1 LLTLVAIFLIYFC
14 SRSPTSLIMA
24 KKKAIDQNINQEKLS
39 KKAYSIF
46 DFTKS
51 ERPFLIIICVLI
63 SIAGLITEYTY
74 AAMWFGFALAAYSA
88 IANDS
93 IQTIGTFI
101 ISNQARKWYWLWLF
115 IGVIWVGTV
124 SYSWFVYN
132 GDVSFQLLSTPGLE
146 KAPENFVFLQLAAP
160 IVLLIMT
167 RMRWPVSTTFL
178 LLNVF
183 TYKAGTIVSVM
194 TKSFLGYI
202 FAFALAMVVWFA
214 LERFVRN
221 YLKGKPKPYWMFLQ
235 WFTSGSLWAVW
246 IMQDAANIAVFL
258 PRTLNPIEF
267 VAYAG
272 FVFLG
277 LGMLFYLKGD
287 KIQDIINEKT
297 NVADVRAATLVDL
310 VYAVILFYFKMYNN
324 VPMSTTWVFIG
335 LLAGRELA
343 IALGK
348 HGKAKKRSAWLVRA
362 FRLARKDM
370 FKALAGLVVSIILA
384 IVVNKGVRDELLSLF

>member
-1 LLTLVAIFLIYFC
+1 
-14 SRSPTSLIMA
+14 MA
-24 KKKAIDQNINQEKLS
+24 KQKLIDQNINQENLS
-39 KKAYSIF
+39 KKTYSIF
-46 DFTKS
+46 DFAKT
-51 ERPFLIIICVLI
+51 ERPFLIITLI
-63 SIAGLITEYTY
+63 LVSIAGLITEYTY

-101 ISNQARKWYWLWLF
+101 VSNQKIKWYWLWIF
-115 IGVIWVGTV
+115 IGLIWVATIT
-124 SYSWFVYN
+124 YSWVVFN

-146 KAPENFVFLQLAAP
+146 KAPEEFVFLQLAAP

-194 TKSFLGYI
+194 TKSFLGYVL
-202 FAFALAMVVWFA
+202 AFGLAIVVWFL
-214 LERFVRN
+214 LERFVKN
-221 YLKGKPKPYWMFLQ
+221 YLKGEARSYWMVLQ
-235 WFTSGSLWAVW
+235 WITSGTLWAVW

-258 PRTLNPIEF
+258 PRQLTTLEF
-267 VAYAG
+267 VVYTG

-277 LGMLFYLKGD
+277 LGLIFFLKGD

-335 LLAGRELA
+335 LLAGREFA

-370 FKALAGLVVSIILA
+370 FKAFAGLIVSLILA
-384 IVVNKGVRDELLSLF
+384 FVINKGVREEILALFNF

>member
-1 LLTLVAIFLIYFC
+1 
-14 SRSPTSLIMA
+14 MA
-24 KKKAIDQNINQEKLS
+24 KQKLIDQNINQENLS
-39 KKAYSIF
+39 KKTYSIF
-46 DFTKS
+46 DFAKT
-51 ERPFLIIICVLI
+51 ERPFLIITLI
-63 SIAGLITEYTY
+63 LVSIAGLITEYTY

-101 ISNQARKWYWLWLF
+101 VSNQKIKWYWLWIF
-115 IGVIWVGTV
+115 IGLIWVATIT
-124 SYSWFVYN
+124 YSWVVFN

-146 KAPENFVFLQLAAP
+146 KAPEEFVFLQLAAP

-194 TKSFLGYI
+194 TKSFLGYVL
-202 FAFALAMVVWFA
+202 AFGLAIVVWFM
-214 LERFVRN
+214 LERFVNN
-221 YLKGKPKPYWMFLQ
+221 YLKGQARSYWMVLQ
-235 WFTSGSLWAVW
+235 WLTSGTLWAVW

-258 PRTLNPIEF
+258 PRQLNTLEF
-267 VAYAG
+267 VVYTG

-277 LGMLFYLKGD
+277 LGLIFFLKGD

-335 LLAGRELA
+335 LLAGREFA

-370 FKALAGLVVSIILA
+370 FKAFAGLIVSLILA
-384 IVVNKGVRDELLSLF
+384 FVINKGVREEILALLNF

>member
-1 LLTLVAIFLIYFC
+1 
-14 SRSPTSLIMA
+14 MA
-24 KKKAIDQNINQEKLS
+24 KKQPIDQNINQEVLT
-39 KKAYSIF
+39 KKTYSLF

-51 ERPFLIIICVLI
+51 ERPFLIVICVLI
-63 SIAGLITEYTY
+63 SIAGFITDYTY
-74 AAMWFGFALAAYSA
+74 AAMWFGFALAGYSA

-101 ISNQARKWYWLWLF
+101 ISNKTRKWYWLWLF
-115 IGVIWVGTV
+115 IGLIWVGTIT
-124 SYSWFVYN
+124 YSWFVYN

-146 KAPENFVFLQLAAP
+146 KAPEEFVFLQLAAP

-194 TKSFLGYI
+194 TKSFLGYVL
-202 FAFALAMVVWFA
+202 AFFLAVIVWFV
-214 LERFVRN
+214 LERFVKN
-221 YLKGKPKPYWMFLQ
+221 YLKGKPKPYWLILQ
-235 WFTSGSLWAVW
+235 WITSGTLWAVW

-258 PRTLNPIEF
+258 PRQLNTIEF
-267 VAYAG
+267 LAYTG
-272 FVFLG
+272 FIFLG
-277 LGMLFYLKGD
+277 LGLIFYLKGD

-310 VYAVILFYFKMYNN
+310 VYAVILFYFKMYSNI
-324 VPMSTTWVFIG
+324 PMSTTWVFIG

-343 IALGK
+343 IAIGK
-348 HGKAKKRSAWLVRA
+348 HGKAKKRNAWLVRA
-362 FRLARKDM
+362 FLLARKDM
-370 FKALAGLVVSIILA
+370 FKALAGLIVSLILA
-384 IVVNKGVRDELLSLF
+384 VIINKGVREEIFALLSF

>member
-1 LLTLVAIFLIYFC
+1 
-14 SRSPTSLIMA
+14 MA
-24 KKKAIDQNINQEKLS
+24 NKKAIDQNINQEKLT
-39 KKAYSIF
+39 KKTYSIF

-51 ERPFLIIICVLI
+51 ERPFLIVICVLI

-115 IGVIWVGTV
+115 VGIIWIVTIT
-124 SYSWFVYN
+124 YSWIVFN
-132 GDVSFQLLSTPGLE
+132 GDVTFQLLSTPGLE
-146 KAPENFVFLQLAAP
+146 KAPEEFVFLQLAAP

-183 TYKAGTIVSVM
+183 TYKAGTIMSVM
-194 TKSFLGYI
+194 TKSFFGYI
-202 FAFALAMVVWFA
+202 LAFGLAVVVWFV

-221 YLKGKPKPYWMFLQ
+221 YLKGQAGSYWMVLQ
-235 WFTSGSLWAVW
+235 WITSGTLWAVW

-258 PRTLNPIEF
+258 PRQLDTAEF
-267 VAYAG
+267 LAYTG

-277 LGMLFYLKGD
+277 LGLIFYLKGD

-335 LLAGRELA
+335 LLAGREFA
-343 IALGK
+343 IAIGK
-348 HGKAKKRSAWLVRA
+348 HGKAKKRNAWLVRA

-370 FKALAGLVVSIILA
+370 FKALAGLVVSLILA
-384 IVVNKGVRDELLSLF
+384 IIINKGVREEIFSIFQ

>member
-1 LLTLVAIFLIYFC
+1 
-14 SRSPTSLIMA
+14 MA
-24 KKKAIDQNINQEKLS
+24 KQKPIDQNINQENLS
-39 KKAYSIF
+39 KKTYSIF
-46 DFTKS
+46 DFAKT
-51 ERPFLIIICVLI
+51 ERPFLIITLI
-63 SIAGLITEYTY
+63 LVSIAGLITEYTY

-88 IANDS
+88 ISNDS

-101 ISNQARKWYWLWLF
+101 VSNQKIKWYWLWIF
-115 IGVIWVGTV
+115 IGLIWVGTIT
-124 SYSWFVYN
+124 YSWFVFN
-132 GDVSFQLLSTPGLE
+132 GDVSFQLLSTPVLE
-146 KAPENFVFLQLAAP
+146 KAPDSFVFLQLAAP

-194 TKSFLGYI
+194 TKSFLGYVL
-202 FAFALAMVVWFA
+202 AFALAIVVWFL
-214 LERFVRN
+214 LERFVKN
-221 YLKGKPKPYWMFLQ
+221 YLKGEARSYWMVLQ
-235 WFTSGSLWAVW
+235 WITSGTLWAVW

-258 PRTLNPIEF
+258 PRQLNTVEF
-267 VAYAG
+267 VVYTG

-277 LGMLFYLKGD
+277 LGLIFFLKGD

-310 VYAVILFYFKMYNN
+310 VYAVILFYFKLYNN

-335 LLAGRELA
+335 LLAGREFA

-362 FRLARKDM
+362 FLLARKDM
-370 FKALAGLVVSIILA
+370 YKAMAGLIVSLILA
-384 IVVNKGVRDELLSLF
+384 VVINKGVRQEIFALFNF

>member
-1 LLTLVAIFLIYFC
+1 
-14 SRSPTSLIMA
+14 MA
-24 KKKAIDQNINQEKLS
+24 TRKAIDQNINQEKLS
-39 KKAYSIF
+39 KKTYSIF
-46 DFTKS
+46 DFTRS
-51 ERPFLIIICVLI
+51 ERPFLIVTCVLI

-115 IGVIWVGTV
+115 VGIIWIVTI
-124 SYSWFVYN
+124 SYSWIVFN
-132 GDVSFQLLSTPGLE
+132 GDVTFQLLSTPGLE
-146 KAPENFVFLQLAAP
+146 KAPEKFVFLQLAAP

-183 TYKAGTIVSVM
+183 TYNAGTIVSVM
-194 TKSFLGYI
+194 TKSVFGYI
-202 FAFALAMVVWFA
+202 LAFVLAVIVWFV
-214 LERFVRN
+214 LERFVKN
-221 YLKGKPKPYWMFLQ
+221 YLKGEPRPYWMVLQ
-235 WFTSGSLWAVW
+235 WITSGTLWAVW

-258 PRTLNPIEF
+258 PRQLNLIEF
-267 VAYAG
+267 FAYTG
-272 FVFLG
+272 FVFFGLG
-277 LGMLFYLKGD
+277 LIFYLKGD

-335 LLAGRELA
+335 LLAGREFA
-343 IALGK
+343 IAIGK
-348 HGKAKKRSAWLVRA
+348 HGKAKKRNAWLVRA

-370 FKALAGLVVSIILA
+370 FKALAGLVVSLILA
-384 IVVNKGVRDELLSLF
+384 VIINKGVREEIFAFFQ

>member
-1 LLTLVAIFLIYFC
+1 
-14 SRSPTSLIMA
+14 MA
-24 KKKAIDQNINQEKLS
+24 KQKPIDQNINQDKLS
-39 KKAYSIF
+39 KKTYSIF
-46 DFTKS
+46 DFTKN
-51 ERPFLIIICVLI
+51 ERPFLIITCILI

-115 IGVIWVGTV
+115 IGLIWVATIT
-124 SYSWFVYN
+124 YSWLVYN
-132 GDVSFQLLSTPGLE
+132 GDVSFQLLTTPGLE

-194 TKSFLGYI
+194 TKSFLGYVL
-202 FAFALAMVVWFA
+202 AFVLAILVWFI
-214 LERFVRN
+214 LERFVKN
-221 YLKGKPKPYWMFLQ
+221 YLKGQARPYWMVLQ
-235 WFTSGSLWAVW
+235 WITSGTLWAVW

-258 PRTLNPIEF
+258 PRQLNTIEF
-267 VAYAG
+267 LAYTG

-277 LGMLFYLKGD
+277 LGLIFFLKGD

-335 LLAGRELA
+335 LLAGREFA
-343 IALGK
+343 IAIGK
-348 HGKAKKRSAWLVRA
+348 HGKAKKKNAWLFRA

-370 FKALAGLVVSIILA
+370 FKALAGLIVSLILA
-384 IVVNKGVRDELLSLF
+384 VVINEGVRKEIFDLFN

>member
-1 LLTLVAIFLIYFC
+1 
-14 SRSPTSLIMA
+14 MA
-24 KKKAIDQNINQEKLS
+24 KQKLIDQNINQENLS
-39 KKAYSIF
+39 KKTYSIF
-46 DFTKS
+46 DFAKT
-51 ERPFLIIICVLI
+51 ERPFLIITLI
-63 SIAGLITEYTY
+63 LVSIAGLITEYTY

-101 ISNQARKWYWLWLF
+101 VSNQKIKWYWLWIF
-115 IGVIWVGTV
+115 IGLIWVATIT
-124 SYSWFVYN
+124 YSWIVFN

-146 KAPENFVFLQLAAP
+146 KAPEEFVFLQLAAP

-194 TKSFLGYI
+194 TKSFLGYVL
-202 FAFALAMVVWFA
+202 AFGLAIIVWFL
-214 LERFVRN
+214 LERFVKN
-221 YLKGKPKPYWMFLQ
+221 YLKGQARPYWMVLQ
-235 WFTSGSLWAVW
+235 WLTSGTLWAVW

-258 PRTLNPIEF
+258 PRQLNAVEF
-267 VAYAG
+267 VVYTG

-277 LGMLFYLKGD
+277 LGLIFFLKGD

-335 LLAGRELA
+335 LLAGREFA

-370 FKALAGLVVSIILA
+370 FKAFAGLIVSLILA
-384 IVVNKGVRDELLSLF
+384 FVINKGVREEILALFNF